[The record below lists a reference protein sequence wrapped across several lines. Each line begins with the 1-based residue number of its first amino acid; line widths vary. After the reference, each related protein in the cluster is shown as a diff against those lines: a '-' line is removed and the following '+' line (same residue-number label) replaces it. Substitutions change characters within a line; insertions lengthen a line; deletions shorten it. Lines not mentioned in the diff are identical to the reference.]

1 MTTLHLRLRSARG
14 ADATAVSLRAPGA
27 ITAASVQRQPIKVN
41 GPRRNGD
48 LKLSYVG
55 LPHRR
60 RVRAPIRGHGVLRA
74 NAVLGGQGDPGPRFR
89 AVHDT
94 VYRRDGLERAWE
106 LVRANKGAA
115 GIDEQTI
122 ADVEQYGVSRPR
134 IVIEP
139 IFEADLLP
147 CSGTLGSARFIDS
160 WP

>member
-1 MTTLHLRLRSARG
+1 M
-14 ADATAVSLRAPGA
+14 
-27 ITAASVQRQPIKVN
+27 
-41 GPRRNGD
+41 
-48 LKLSYVG
+48 
-55 LPHRR
+55 
-60 RVRAPIRGHGVLRA
+60 
-74 NAVLGGQGDPGPRFR
+74 
-89 AVHDT
+89 
-94 VYRRDGLERAWE
+94 ERAWE

-122 ADVEQYGVSRPR
+122 VDVEQYGVSRPP

>member
-1 MTTLHLRLRSARG
+1 
-14 ADATAVSLRAPGA
+14 
-27 ITAASVQRQPIKVN
+27 
-41 GPRRNGD
+41 
-48 LKLSYVG
+48 
-55 LPHRR
+55 
-60 RVRAPIRGHGVLRA
+60 
-74 NAVLGGQGDPGPRFR
+74 
-89 AVHDT
+89 
-94 VYRRDGLERAWE
+94 

-122 ADVEQYGVSRPR
+122 VDVEQYGVSRPR

>member
-1 MTTLHLRLRSARG
+1 M
-14 ADATAVSLRAPGA
+14 
-27 ITAASVQRQPIKVN
+27 
-41 GPRRNGD
+41 
-48 LKLSYVG
+48 
-55 LPHRR
+55 
-60 RVRAPIRGHGVLRA
+60 
-74 NAVLGGQGDPGPRFR
+74 
-89 AVHDT
+89 
-94 VYRRDGLERAWE
+94 LERAWE

-122 ADVEQYGVSRPR
+122 VDVEQYGVSRPR